1 MKEFFRNFMPY
12 IKGHYPLFSLAIIAG
27 VFAALCTAGVTY
39 LVKPMLD
46 EVFVNKDTAKLA
58 LIPFLLMLAYIGKAI
73 GSYAQGYLMSY
84 IGEDIV
90 RQIRDKMLYH
100 MLTLDLS
107 FFNKNRNGELIA
119 RITNDIGLIR
129 SAVSSIFAEFVRE
142 GVTAIALI
150 AVVIYQSPKL
160 ALLGLV
166 ILPLSILPISAI
178 VRRLKKVSKKAQE
191 KNADITSNLNEIFNN
206 VEMIKVNSAEELES
220 QKFKNENQEFFKINM
235 KNTLVGTLDNPVME
249 ILGAL
254 AIGVVLYV
262 GGKSVID
269 GTLTVGEFFSFNTA
283 LFMAYTPIKR
293 LLNCVVR
300 MQTAIV
306 ANKRI
311 LEIFEQKS
319 CIVDGEKDVQGAIEE
334 IGVFDVGF
342 KYDEEEVLHHITCRF
357 QKNSITALVGKSG
370 SGKSTL
376 ISLLLRLYDVSSGKI
391 TINQTPIQDFQ
402 IKSLRSKI
410 SVVNQRIFILNDSIA
425 RNVAYGHD
433 IDEERVVWA
442 LKQAMAWEFV
452 ESLPEG
458 IETKLDEF
466 GTNLSGGQRQRIAIA
481 RALYKDA
488 QVLVLDEATSALDEK
503 TEEAIKHA
511 INLIRKDKI
520 IILIAHRPSTI
531 ELADQIL
538 RIENG
543 VLSHA

>member
-1 MKEFFRNFMPY
+1 MPY
-12 IKGHYPLFSLAIIAG
+12 IRGHYPLFILAVLSGI
-27 VFAALCTAGVTY
+27 FAALCTAGVTY

-46 EVFVNKDTAKLA
+46 EVFVDKDVSKLA

-90 RQIRDKMLYH
+90 RQIRDKMLSH
-100 MLTLDLS
+100 MLFLDLS

-150 AVVIYQSPKL
+150 GVVIYQSPKL

-166 ILPLSILPISAI
+166 ILPLSILPISLI
-178 VRRLKKVSKKAQE
+178 IRRLKKVSKKAQE
-191 KNADITSNLNEIFNN
+191 KNADITSNLNEVFNN

-235 KNTLVGTLDNPVME
+235 KNTLIGTLDNPVME

-254 AIGVVLYV
+254 AIGGVLYV

-300 MQTAIV
+300 MQSAIV

-311 LEIFEQKS
+311 LEIFSQHS
-319 CIVDGEKDVQGAIEE
+319 QITDGERELSEE
-334 IGVFDVGF
+334 IKEIAFSNVSF
-342 KYDEEEVLHHITCRF
+342 KYDEEEVLSHITCEF
-357 QKNSITALVGKSG
+357 KKDSITALVGKSG

-376 ISLLLRLYDVSSGKI
+376 IALLLRLYDVNSGEI
-391 TINQTPIQDFQ
+391 SINSTPLKDYK
-402 IKSLRSKI
+402 IKSLRSRI

-425 RNVAYGHD
+425 KNVAYGSEVD
-433 IDEERVVWA
+433 SKRVEWA

-458 IETKLDEF
+458 IDTRLDEF

-481 RALYKDA
+481 RALYKDS
-488 QVLVLDEATSALDEK
+488 QILILDEATSALDEK
-503 TEEAIKHA
+503 TEEAIKHT
-511 INLIRKDKI
+511 IDLIRKDKI

-543 VLSHA
+543 KLLNA

>member
-1 MKEFFRNFMPY
+1 MPY
-12 IKGHYPLFSLAIIAG
+12 IRGHYPLFILAVLSGI
-27 VFAALCTAGVTY
+27 FAALCTAGVTY

-46 EVFVNKDTAKLA
+46 EVFVDKDVSKLA

-90 RQIRDKMLYH
+90 RQIRDKMLSH
-100 MLTLDLS
+100 MLFLDLS

-150 AVVIYQSPKL
+150 GVVIYQSPKL

-166 ILPLSILPISAI
+166 ILPLSILPISLI
-178 VRRLKKVSKKAQE
+178 IRRLKKVSKKAQE
-191 KNADITSNLNEIFNN
+191 KNADITSNLNEVFNN

-235 KNTLVGTLDNPVME
+235 KNTLIGTLDNPVME

-254 AIGVVLYV
+254 AIGGVLYV

-300 MQTAIV
+300 MQSAIV

-311 LEIFEQKS
+311 LEIFSQHS
-319 CIVDGEKDVQGAIEE
+319 QIADGERELSEE
-334 IGVFDVGF
+334 VKEIAFSNVSF
-342 KYDEEEVLHHITCRF
+342 KYDEEEVLSHISCEF
-357 QKNSITALVGKSG
+357 KKDSITALVGKSG

-376 ISLLLRLYDVSSGKI
+376 IALLLRLYDVNSGEI
-391 TINQTPIQDFQ
+391 SINSTPIKDYK
-402 IKSLRSKI
+402 IKSLRSRI

-425 RNVAYGHD
+425 KNVAYGSEVD
-433 IDEERVVWA
+433 SKRVEWA

-458 IETKLDEF
+458 IDTRLDEF

-481 RALYKDA
+481 RALYKDS
-488 QVLVLDEATSALDEK
+488 QILILDEATSALDEK
-503 TEEAIKHA
+503 TEEAIKHT
-511 INLIRKDKI
+511 IDLIRKDKI

-543 VLSHA
+543 KLLNA

>member
-1 MKEFFRNFMPY
+1 MKEFFKNFIPY
-12 IKGHYPLFSLAIIAG
+12 IKGHYPLFFIAVFSG
-27 VFAALCTAGVTY
+27 IFAALCTAGVTY

-46 EVFVNKDTAKLA
+46 EVFVDKNAAKLI
-58 LIPFLLMLAYIGKAI
+58 LIPFLLMLAYIGKAL
-73 GSYAQGYLMSY
+73 GSYAQGYFMSY

-107 FFNKNRNGELIA
+107 FFNKKRNGELIA
-119 RITNDIGLIR
+119 RITSDIGLIR
-129 SAVSSIFAEFVRE
+129 SAVSSIFTDFIRE

-166 ILPLSILPISAI
+166 ILPLSIIPISAI

-191 KNADITSNLNEIFNN
+191 KNADITSNLNEVFNN
-206 VEMIKVNSAEELES
+206 IEMIKVNSAEELES

-235 KNTLVGTLDNPVME
+235 KNILVGTLDNPVME

-254 AIGVVLYV
+254 AIGGVLYV

-269 GTLTVGEFFSFNTA
+269 GSLTVGEFFSFNTA

-300 MQTAIV
+300 MQSAIV
-306 ANKRI
+306 ANQRI
-311 LEIFEQKS
+311 LEIFTQKS
-319 CIVDGEKDVQGAIEE
+319 SIADGRKDLESE
-334 IGVFDVGF
+334 IHEIAFHNVSF
-342 KYDEEEVLHHITCRF
+342 KYDQDEVLHQISCSF
-357 QKNSITALVGKSG
+357 KKNTITALVGKSG
-370 SGKSTL
+370 SGKSTM
-376 ISLLLRLYDVSSGKI
+376 IALLLRLYDANSGEI
-391 TINQTPIQDFQ
+391 TLDHTPLQDFR

-410 SVVNQRIFILNDSIA
+410 SIVNQRIFILNDSIA
-425 RNVAYGHD
+425 KNVAYGNAMD
-433 IDEERVVWA
+433 KEKVKWA
-442 LKQAMAWEFV
+442 LQQAMAWEFV
-452 ESLPEG
+452 ENLPEG

-481 RALYKDA
+481 RALYKDS
-488 QVLVLDEATSALDEK
+488 QILILDEATSALDAR
-503 TEEAIKHA
+503 TEEAIKQT
-511 INLIRKDKI
+511 IDLIRKDKI
-520 IILIAHRPSTI
+520 IIIIAHRPSTI

-538 RIENG
+538 RIEDG
-543 VLSHA
+543 FLK

>member
-1 MKEFFRNFMPY
+1 MPY
-12 IKGHYPLFSLAIIAG
+12 IRGHYSLFFLAIVAG
-27 VFAALCTAGVTY
+27 IFAALCTAGVTY

-46 EVFVNKDTAKLA
+46 EVFVNKDVAKLA

-73 GSYAQGYLMSY
+73 GSYTQGYLMSY

-90 RQIRDKMLYH
+90 KQIRDKMLFH
-100 MLTLDLS
+100 MLSLDLS

-142 GVTAIALI
+142 GVTTVALI
-150 AVVIYQSPKL
+150 GVVIYQSPKL

-166 ILPLSILPISAI
+166 ILPLSILPISII

-206 VEMIKVNSAEELES
+206 VEMIKVNSAEILES
-220 QKFKNENQEFFKINM
+220 QKFKKENQEFFKINM
-235 KNTLVGTLDNPVME
+235 KNTLIGTLDNPVME

-254 AIGVVLYV
+254 AIGAVLYV

-311 LEIFEQKS
+311 LEILEQKS
-319 CIVDGEKDVQGAIEE
+319 CIVDGEREVQEE
-334 IGVFDVGF
+334 INEIAFSNVCF
-342 KYDEEEVLHHITCRF
+342 KYDEEEVLHHISCEFKKDT
-357 QKNSITALVGKSG
+357 ITALVGKSG

-376 ISLLLRLYDVSSGKI
+376 IALLLRLYDVSSGQI
-391 TINQTPIQDFQ
+391 TFNQTPIQDFK

-425 RNVAYGHD
+425 KNVAYGQE
-433 IDEERVVWA
+433 IDEKRVVWA

-503 TEEAIKHA
+503 TEEAIKHT
-511 INLIRKDKI
+511 IDLIRKDKI

-543 VLSHA
+543 VLQ

>member
-1 MKEFFRNFMPY
+1 MPY
-12 IKGHYPLFSLAIIAG
+12 IRGHYPLFILAVLSGI
-27 VFAALCTAGVTY
+27 FAALCTAGVTY

-46 EVFVNKDTAKLA
+46 EVFVDKDVSKLA

-90 RQIRDKMLYH
+90 RQIRDKMLSH
-100 MLTLDLS
+100 MLFLDLS

-150 AVVIYQSPKL
+150 GVVIYQSPKL

-166 ILPLSILPISAI
+166 ILPLSILPISLI
-178 VRRLKKVSKKAQE
+178 IRRLKKVSKKAQE
-191 KNADITSNLNEIFNN
+191 KNADITSNLNEVFNN

-235 KNTLVGTLDNPVME
+235 KNTLIGTLDTPVME

-254 AIGVVLYV
+254 AIGLVLYV

-311 LEIFEQKS
+311 LEIFSQHS
-319 CIVDGEKDVQGAIEE
+319 QIIDGERELSEE
-334 IGVFDVGF
+334 IKEIAFSNVSF
-342 KYDEEEVLHHITCRF
+342 KYDEEEVLSHISCEF
-357 QKNSITALVGKSG
+357 KKDSITALVGKSG

-376 ISLLLRLYDVSSGKI
+376 IALLLRLYDVNSGEI
-391 TINQTPIQDFQ
+391 SINSTSIKDYK
-402 IKSLRSKI
+402 IKSLRSRI

-425 RNVAYGHD
+425 KNVAYGSEVD
-433 IDEERVVWA
+433 SKRVEWA

-458 IETKLDEF
+458 IDTRLDEF

-481 RALYKDA
+481 RALYKDS
-488 QVLVLDEATSALDEK
+488 QILILDEATSALDEK
-503 TEEAIKHA
+503 TEEAIKHT
-511 INLIRKDKI
+511 IDLIRKDKI

-543 VLSHA
+543 KLANA

>member
-1 MKEFFRNFMPY
+1 MKEFFKNFMPY
-12 IKGHYPLFSLAIIAG
+12 IRGHYPLFILAVLSGI
-27 VFAALCTAGVTY
+27 FAALCTAGVTY

-46 EVFVNKDTAKLA
+46 EVFVDKDVSKLA

-90 RQIRDKMLYH
+90 RQIRDKMLSH
-100 MLTLDLS
+100 MLFLDLS

-150 AVVIYQSPKL
+150 GVVIYQSPKL

-166 ILPLSILPISAI
+166 ILPLSILPISLI
-178 VRRLKKVSKKAQE
+178 IRRLKKVSKKAQE
-191 KNADITSNLNEIFNN
+191 KNADITSNLNEVFNN
-206 VEMIKVNSAEELES
+206 VEMIKVNSAEGLES

-235 KNTLVGTLDNPVME
+235 KNTLIGTLDNPVME

-254 AIGVVLYV
+254 AIGGVLYV

-300 MQTAIV
+300 MQSAIV

-311 LEIFEQKS
+311 LEIFSQHS
-319 CIVDGEKDVQGAIEE
+319 QITDGERELSEE
-334 IGVFDVGF
+334 IKEIAFSNVSF
-342 KYDEEEVLHHITCRF
+342 KYDEEEVLSHITCEF
-357 QKNSITALVGKSG
+357 KKDSITALVGKSG

-376 ISLLLRLYDVSSGKI
+376 IALLLRLYDVNSGEI
-391 TINQTPIQDFQ
+391 SINSTPIKDYK
-402 IKSLRSKI
+402 IKSLRSRI

-425 RNVAYGHD
+425 KNVAYGSEVD
-433 IDEERVVWA
+433 SKRVEWA

-458 IETKLDEF
+458 IDTRLDEF

-481 RALYKDA
+481 RALYKDS
-488 QVLVLDEATSALDEK
+488 QILILDEATSALDEK
-503 TEEAIKHA
+503 TEEAIKHT
-511 INLIRKDKI
+511 IDLIRKDKI

-543 VLSHA
+543 KLLNA

>member
-1 MKEFFRNFMPY
+1 MPY
-12 IKGHYPLFSLAIIAG
+12 IRGHYPLFILAIIAG
-27 VFAALCTAGVTY
+27 IFAALCTAGVTY

-46 EVFVNKDTAKLA
+46 EVFVNKDAFKLA
-58 LIPFLLMLAYIGKAI
+58 LIPFLLMLVYIGKAI
-73 GSYAQGYLMSY
+73 GSYTQGYLMSY

-90 RQIRDKMLYH
+90 KQIRDKMLFH
-100 MLTLDLS
+100 MLSLDLS

-119 RITNDIGLIR
+119 RITNDIGLVR
-129 SAVSSIFAEFVRE
+129 SAVSSVFAEFVRE

-150 AVVIYQSPKL
+150 GVVIYQSPKL

-166 ILPLSILPISAI
+166 ILPLSALPIAAI
-178 VRRLKKVSKKAQE
+178 MKKLKKVSKKAQE

-206 VEMIKVNSAEELES
+206 VEMIKVNSAENLES
-220 QKFKNENQEFFKINM
+220 QKFKVENQEFFKINM
-235 KNTLVGTLDNPVME
+235 KNTLVGTMDTPIME
-249 ILGAL
+249 ILGAF
-254 AIGVVLYV
+254 AIGAVLYV

-293 LLNCVVR
+293 LLSCLVK

-311 LEIFEQKS
+311 LEILEQKS
-319 CIVDGEKDVQGAIEE
+319 CIVDGEREVQEE
-334 IGVFDVGF
+334 IKEIAFSNVCF
-342 KYDEEEVLHHITCRF
+342 KYDEEEVLHHISCEFKKDT
-357 QKNSITALVGKSG
+357 ITALVGKSG

-376 ISLLLRLYDVSSGKI
+376 ITLLLRLYDVSSGQI
-391 TINQTPIQDFQ
+391 TFNQTPIQDFK

-425 RNVAYGHD
+425 KNVAYGQE
-433 IDEERVVWA
+433 IDEKRVVWA

-503 TEEAIKHA
+503 TEEAIKHT
-511 INLIRKDKI
+511 IDLIRKDKI

-538 RIENG
+538 RLEDG
-543 VLSHA
+543 VLQG

>member
-1 MKEFFRNFMPY
+1 MPY
-12 IKGHYPLFSLAIIAG
+12 IKGHYSLFFLAVLAG
-27 VFAALCTAGVTY
+27 IFAALCTAGITY

-46 EVFVNKDTAKLA
+46 EVFVNKDTFKLA
-58 LIPFLLMLAYIGKAI
+58 LIPLLLMLVYIGKAV

-90 RQIRDKMLYH
+90 KQIRDKMLYH

-166 ILPLSILPISAI
+166 ILPLSALPIAAI
-178 VRRLKKVSKKAQE
+178 MKKLKKVSRRAQE
-191 KNADITSNLNEIFNN
+191 KNADITSNLNEVFNN
-206 VEMIKVNSAEELES
+206 IEMIKVNSAEELES
-220 QKFKNENQEFFKINM
+220 QKFKSENQEFFKINM
-235 KNTLVGTLDNPVME
+235 KNTLVGTMDTPIME

-254 AIGVVLYV
+254 AIGGVLYI

-293 LLNCVVR
+293 LLSCLVK

-306 ANKRI
+306 ANQRI
-311 LEIFEQKS
+311 LEIFSQKS
-319 CIVDGEKDVQGAIEE
+319 QITDGSKSLEGE
-334 IGVFDVGF
+334 IKEIAFSDVGF
-342 KYDEEEVLHHITCRF
+342 KYDEEEVLHHISCQFKKDT
-357 QKNSITALVGKSG
+357 ITALVGKSG
-370 SGKSTL
+370 SGKSTM
-376 ISLLLRLYDVSSGKI
+376 IALLLRLYDVSSGQI
-391 TINQTPIQDFQ
+391 SINQTPLQDFM
-402 IKSLRSKI
+402 IKSLRGKI

-425 RNVAYGHD
+425 KNVAYGSEM
-433 IDEERVVWA
+433 DEKRVEWA

-488 QVLVLDEATSALDEK
+488 QILILDEATSALDEK
-503 TEEAIKHA
+503 TEEAIKHT
-511 INLIRKDKI
+511 IDLIRKDKI

-531 ELADQIL
+531 ELADRVL
-538 RIENG
+538 RLEDG
-543 VLSHA
+543 VLQKS

>member
-1 MKEFFRNFMPY
+1 MPY

-150 AVVIYQSPKL
+150 VVVIYQSPKL

-254 AIGVVLYV
+254 AIGAVLYV

-391 TINQTPIQDFQ
+391 TINQT
-402 IKSLRSKI
+402 IK
-410 SVVNQRIFILNDSIA
+410 
-425 RNVAYGHD
+425 
-433 IDEERVVWA
+433 
-442 LKQAMAWEFV
+442 
-452 ESLPEG
+452 
-458 IETKLDEF
+458 
-466 GTNLSGGQRQRIAIA
+466 
-481 RALYKDA
+481 
-488 QVLVLDEATSALDEK
+488 
-503 TEEAIKHA
+503 
-511 INLIRKDKI
+511 
-520 IILIAHRPSTI
+520 
-531 ELADQIL
+531 
-538 RIENG
+538 ENN
-543 VLSHA
+543 S

>member
-1 MKEFFRNFMPY
+1 MKEFFKNFMPY
-12 IKGHYPLFSLAIIAG
+12 IRGHYPLFLLAIFSGI
-27 VFAALCTAGVTY
+27 FAALCTAGVTY

-46 EVFVNKDTAKLA
+46 EVFVDKDVAKLSI
-58 LIPFLLMLAYIGKAI
+58 IPFLLMLAYIGKAI

-90 RQIRDKMLYH
+90 RQIRDKMLFH
-100 MLTLDLS
+100 MLFLDLS

-150 AVVIYQSPKL
+150 GVVIYQSPKL

-178 VRRLKKVSKKAQE
+178 IRRLKKVSKKAQE

-206 VEMIKVNSAEELES
+206 VEMIKVNSAEDLES
-220 QKFKNENQEFFKINM
+220 QKFRAENQEFFKINM
-235 KNTLVGTLDNPVME
+235 KNTLIGTLDNPVME

-254 AIGVVLYV
+254 AIGGVLYV

-269 GTLTVGEFFSFNTA
+269 GSLTVGEFFSFNTA

-293 LLNCVVR
+293 LLNCLVR
-300 MQTAIV
+300 MQNAIV

-311 LEIFEQKS
+311 LEIFAQKS
-319 CIVDGEKDVQGAIEE
+319 CIADGERELGSEIER
-334 IGVFDVGF
+334 IAFDEVSF
-342 KYDEEEVLHHITCRF
+342 KYDEEEVLHKISCEFKKDT
-357 QKNSITALVGKSG
+357 ITALVGKSG
-370 SGKSTL
+370 SGKSTM
-376 ISLLLRLYDVSSGKI
+376 IALLLRLYDVSSGKI
-391 TINQTPIQDFQ
+391 TINQTPLQDFQ

-425 RNVAYGHD
+425 KNVAYGSEM
-433 IDEERVVWA
+433 DEERVIWA

-458 IETKLDEF
+458 IESRLDEF

-488 QVLVLDEATSALDEK
+488 QILILDEATSALDEK
-503 TEEAIKHA
+503 TEEAIKHT
-511 INLIRKDKI
+511 IDFIRKDKI

-543 VLSHA
+543 VLQ

>member
-1 MKEFFRNFMPY
+1 MPY
-12 IKGHYPLFSLAIIAG
+12 IKGHYSLFILAIIAG
-27 VFAALCTAGVTY
+27 IFAALCTAGVTY

-46 EVFVNKDTAKLA
+46 EVFVNKDAFKLA
-58 LIPFLLMLAYIGKAI
+58 LIPFLLMLVYIGKAI
-73 GSYAQGYLMSY
+73 GSYAQSYLMSY

-90 RQIRDKMLYH
+90 KQIRDKMLSH
-100 MLTLDLS
+100 MLSLDLS

-129 SAVSSIFAEFVRE
+129 SAVSSVFAEFVRE

-150 AVVIYQSPKL
+150 GVVIYQSPKL

-166 ILPLSILPISAI
+166 ILPLSALPIAAI
-178 VRRLKKVSKKAQE
+178 MKKLKKVSKRAQE

-206 VEMIKVNSAEELES
+206 IEMIKVNSAESLES
-220 QKFKNENQEFFKINM
+220 QKFKVENQEFFKINM
-235 KNTLVGTLDNPVME
+235 KNTLIGTMDTPIME
-249 ILGAL
+249 ILGAF
-254 AIGVVLYV
+254 AIGAVLYV

-293 LLNCVVR
+293 LLSCLVK

-311 LEIFEQKS
+311 LEILDQKP
-319 CIVDGEKDVQGAIEE
+319 CILDGEREAQEE
-334 IGVFDVGF
+334 IKEIALSNVCF
-342 KYDEEEVLHHITCRF
+342 KYDEEEVLHDISCVF
-357 QKNSITALVGKSG
+357 KKDSITALVGKSG

-376 ISLLLRLYDVSSGKI
+376 IALLLRLYDVSSGQI
-391 TINQTPIQDFQ
+391 AINHTPIQDFQ

-425 RNVAYGHD
+425 KNVAYGHEM
-433 IDEERVVWA
+433 DEERVVWA

-458 IETKLDEF
+458 IETRLDEF

-503 TEEAIKHA
+503 TEEAIKHT
-511 INLIRKDKI
+511 IDLIHKDKI
-520 IILIAHRPSTI
+520 VILIAHRPSTI

-538 RIENG
+538 RLENG
-543 VLSHA
+543 VLQNHH

>member
-1 MKEFFRNFMPY
+1 MPY
-12 IKGHYPLFSLAIIAG
+12 IRGHYPLFLLAIFSGI
-27 VFAALCTAGVTY
+27 FAALCTAGVTY

-46 EVFVNKDTAKLA
+46 EVFVDKDVAKLSV
-58 LIPFLLMLAYIGKAI
+58 IPFLLMLAYIGKAI

-90 RQIRDKMLYH
+90 RQIRDKMLFH
-100 MLTLDLS
+100 MLSLDLS

-150 AVVIYQSPKL
+150 GVVIYQSPKL

-178 VRRLKKVSKKAQE
+178 IRRLKKVSKKAQE

-220 QKFKNENQEFFKINM
+220 QKFRAENQEFFKINM
-235 KNTLVGTLDNPVME
+235 KNTLIGTLDNPVME

-254 AIGVVLYV
+254 AIGGVLYV

-269 GTLTVGEFFSFNTA
+269 GSLTVGEFFSFNTA

-293 LLNCVVR
+293 LLNCLVR
-300 MQTAIV
+300 MQNAIV

-311 LEIFEQKS
+311 LEIFAQKS
-319 CIVDGEKDVQGAIEE
+319 CIADGERELESEIER
-334 IGVFDVGF
+334 IAFDEVSF
-342 KYDEEEVLHHITCRF
+342 KYDEEEVLHKISCEFKKDT
-357 QKNSITALVGKSG
+357 ITALVGKSG
-370 SGKSTL
+370 SGKSTM
-376 ISLLLRLYDVSSGKI
+376 IALLLRLYDVSSGKI
-391 TINQTPIQDFQ
+391 TINQTPLQDFQ

-425 RNVAYGHD
+425 KNVAYGSEM
-433 IDEERVVWA
+433 DEERVIWA

-458 IETKLDEF
+458 IESRLDEF

-488 QVLVLDEATSALDEK
+488 QILILDEATSALDEK
-503 TEEAIKHA
+503 TEEAIKHT
-511 INLIRKDKI
+511 IDFIRKDKI

-543 VLSHA
+543 VLQ

>member
-1 MKEFFRNFMPY
+1 MKEFFKNFMPY
-12 IKGHYPLFSLAIIAG
+12 IRGHYSLFFLAIVAG
-27 VFAALCTAGVTY
+27 IFAALCTAGVTY

-46 EVFVNKDTAKLA
+46 EVFVNKDAFKLA
-58 LIPFLLMLAYIGKAI
+58 LIPFLLMLVYIGKAI

-90 RQIRDKMLYH
+90 KQIRDKMLFH
-100 MLTLDLS
+100 MLSLDLS

-119 RITNDIGLIR
+119 RITNDIGLVR
-129 SAVSSIFAEFVRE
+129 SAVSSVFAEFVRE

-150 AVVIYQSPKL
+150 GVVIYQSPKL

-166 ILPLSILPISAI
+166 ILPLSALPIAAI
-178 VRRLKKVSKKAQE
+178 MKKLKKVSKKAQE

-206 VEMIKVNSAEELES
+206 VEMIKVNSAENLES
-220 QKFKNENQEFFKINM
+220 QKFKVENQEFFKINM
-235 KNTLVGTLDNPVME
+235 KNTLVGTMDTPIME
-249 ILGAL
+249 ILGAF
-254 AIGVVLYV
+254 AIGAVLYV

-293 LLNCVVR
+293 LLSCLVK

-311 LEIFEQKS
+311 LEILEQKS
-319 CIVDGEKDVQGAIEE
+319 CIADGEREVQEE
-334 IGVFDVGF
+334 IKEIAFSNVCF
-342 KYDEEEVLHHITCRF
+342 KYDEEEVLHHISCEFKKDT
-357 QKNSITALVGKSG
+357 ITALVGKSG

-376 ISLLLRLYDVSSGKI
+376 IALLLRLYDVSSGKI
-391 TINQTPIQDFQ
+391 TFNQTPIQDFK

-425 RNVAYGHD
+425 KNVAYGQE
-433 IDEERVVWA
+433 IDEKRVVWA

-503 TEEAIKHA
+503 TEEAIKHT
-511 INLIRKDKI
+511 IDLIRKDKI

-543 VLSHA
+543 LLQ

>member
-1 MKEFFRNFMPY
+1 MPY
-12 IKGHYPLFSLAIIAG
+12 IRGHYPLFILAVLSGI
-27 VFAALCTAGVTY
+27 FAALCTAGVTY

-46 EVFVNKDTAKLA
+46 EVFVDKDVSKLA

-90 RQIRDKMLYH
+90 RQIRDKMLSH
-100 MLTLDLS
+100 MLFLDLS

-150 AVVIYQSPKL
+150 GVVIYQSPKL

-166 ILPLSILPISAI
+166 ILPLSILPISLI
-178 VRRLKKVSKKAQE
+178 IRRLKKVSKKAQE
-191 KNADITSNLNEIFNN
+191 KNADITSNLNEVFNN

-235 KNTLVGTLDNPVME
+235 KNTLIGTLDNPVME

-254 AIGVVLYV
+254 AIGGVLYV

-300 MQTAIV
+300 MQSAIV

-311 LEIFEQKS
+311 LEIFSQHS
-319 CIVDGEKDVQGAIEE
+319 QIADGERELSEE
-334 IGVFDVGF
+334 IKEIAFSNVSF
-342 KYDEEEVLHHITCRF
+342 KYDEEEVLSHISCEF
-357 QKNSITALVGKSG
+357 KKDSITALVGKSG

-376 ISLLLRLYDVSSGKI
+376 IALLLRLYDVNSGEI
-391 TINQTPIQDFQ
+391 SINSTSIKDYK
-402 IKSLRSKI
+402 IKSLRSRI

-425 RNVAYGHD
+425 KNVAYGSD
-433 IDEERVVWA
+433 VDSKRVEWA

-458 IETKLDEF
+458 IDTRLDEF

-481 RALYKDA
+481 RALYKDS
-488 QVLVLDEATSALDEK
+488 QILILDEATSALDEK
-503 TEEAIKHA
+503 TEEAIKHT
-511 INLIRKDKI
+511 IDLIRKDKI

-543 VLSHA
+543 KLLNA

>member
-1 MKEFFRNFMPY
+1 MPY
-12 IKGHYPLFSLAIIAG
+12 IKGHYPLFILAVFSGI
-27 VFAALCTAGVTY
+27 FAALCTAGVTY

-46 EVFVNKDTAKLA
+46 EVFVDKDVSKLA

-90 RQIRDKMLYH
+90 RQIRDKMLSH
-100 MLTLDLS
+100 MLFLDLS

-150 AVVIYQSPKL
+150 GVVIYQSPKL

-166 ILPLSILPISAI
+166 ILPLSILPISLI
-178 VRRLKKVSKKAQE
+178 IRRLKKVSKKAQE
-191 KNADITSNLNEIFNN
+191 KNADITSNLNEVFNN

-235 KNTLVGTLDNPVME
+235 KNTLIGTLDNPVME

-254 AIGVVLYV
+254 AIGGVLYV

-300 MQTAIV
+300 MQSAIV

-311 LEIFEQKS
+311 LEIFSQHS
-319 CIVDGEKDVQGAIEE
+319 QITDGGRELSEE
-334 IGVFDVGF
+334 IKEIIFSNVSF
-342 KYDEEEVLHHITCRF
+342 KYDEEEVLSHISCEF
-357 QKNSITALVGKSG
+357 KKDSITALVGKSG

-376 ISLLLRLYDVSSGKI
+376 IALLLRLYDVNSGEI
-391 TINQTPIQDFQ
+391 SINSTPIKDYK
-402 IKSLRSKI
+402 IKSLRSRI

-425 RNVAYGHD
+425 KNVAYGSEVD
-433 IDEERVVWA
+433 SKRVEWA

-458 IETKLDEF
+458 IDTRLDEF

-481 RALYKDA
+481 RALYKDS
-488 QVLVLDEATSALDEK
+488 QILILDEATSALDEK
-503 TEEAIKHA
+503 TEEAIKHT
-511 INLIRKDKI
+511 IDLIRKDKI

-543 VLSHA
+543 KLLNA

>member
-1 MKEFFRNFMPY
+1 MKEFFKNFMPY
-12 IKGHYPLFSLAIIAG
+12 IRGHYPLFILAVLSGI
-27 VFAALCTAGVTY
+27 FAALCTAGVTY

-46 EVFVNKDTAKLA
+46 EVFVDKDVSKLA

-90 RQIRDKMLYH
+90 RQIRDKMLSH
-100 MLTLDLS
+100 MLFLDLS

-150 AVVIYQSPKL
+150 GVVIYQSPKL

-166 ILPLSILPISAI
+166 ILPLSILPISLI
-178 VRRLKKVSKKAQE
+178 IRRLKKVSKKAQE
-191 KNADITSNLNEIFNN
+191 KNADITSNLNEVFNN

-235 KNTLVGTLDNPVME
+235 KNTLIGTLDNPVME

-254 AIGVVLYV
+254 AIGGVLYV

-300 MQTAIV
+300 MQSAIV

-311 LEIFEQKS
+311 LEIFSQHS
-319 CIVDGEKDVQGAIEE
+319 QITDGEKELSEE
-334 IGVFDVGF
+334 IKEIAFSNVSF
-342 KYDEEEVLHHITCRF
+342 KYDEEEVLSHISCEF
-357 QKNSITALVGKSG
+357 KKDSITALVGKSG

-376 ISLLLRLYDVSSGKI
+376 ITLLLRLYDVNSGEI
-391 TINQTPIQDFQ
+391 SINSTPLKDYK
-402 IKSLRSKI
+402 IKSLRSRI

-425 RNVAYGHD
+425 KNVAYGSEVD
-433 IDEERVVWA
+433 SKRVEWA

-458 IETKLDEF
+458 IETRLDEF

-481 RALYKDA
+481 RALYKDS
-488 QVLVLDEATSALDEK
+488 QILILDEATSALDEK
-503 TEEAIKHA
+503 TEEAIKHT
-511 INLIRKDKI
+511 IDLIRKDKI

-543 VLSHA
+543 KLTNA

>member
-1 MKEFFRNFMPY
+1 MPY
-12 IKGHYPLFSLAIIAG
+12 IKGHYSLFFLALIAG

-46 EVFVNKDTAKLA
+46 EVFVNKDVAKLA

-90 RQIRDKMLYH
+90 KQIRDKMLYH

-129 SAVSSIFAEFVRE
+129 SAVSSIFTDFVRE
-142 GVTAIALI
+142 GITAIALI
-150 AVVIYQSPKL
+150 GVVIYQSPKL

-178 VRRLKKVSKKAQE
+178 VKKLKKVSKKAQE
-191 KNADITSNLNEIFNN
+191 KNADITSNLSEVFNN

-220 QKFKNENQEFFKINM
+220 QNFKKENQEFFKINM
-235 KNTLVGTLDNPVME
+235 KNTLIGTLDNPVME

-254 AIGVVLYV
+254 AICGVLYI

-269 GTLTVGEFFSFNTA
+269 GSLSVGEFFSFNTA

-306 ANKRI
+306 ANQRI
-311 LEIFEQKS
+311 LEIFKQKS
-319 CIVDGEKDVQGAIEE
+319 SIPDGSEEIAGEIEE
-334 IGVFDVGF
+334 IAFCDVGF
-342 KYDEEEVLHHITCRF
+342 KYESEQVLHHISCAF
-357 QKNSITALVGKSG
+357 KKNTITALVGKSG
-370 SGKSTL
+370 SGKSTM
-376 ISLLLRLYDVSSGKI
+376 IALLLRLYDVSLGKI
-391 TINQTPIQDFQ
+391 TINQTPIQDFH

-425 RNVAYGHD
+425 KNVAYGHKV
-433 IDEERVVWA
+433 DEKRVEWA

-452 ESLPEG
+452 QSLPEG

-466 GTNLSGGQRQRIAIA
+466 GVNLSGGQRQRIAIA

-488 QVLVLDEATSALDEK
+488 QILILDEATSALDEK
-503 TEEAIKHA
+503 TEEAIKHT
-511 INLIRKDKI
+511 IDLIRKDKI

-538 RIENG
+538 RLESG
-543 VLSHA
+543 VLK

>member
-1 MKEFFRNFMPY
+1 MKEFFKNFMPY
-12 IKGHYPLFSLAIIAG
+12 IRGHYPLFILAVLSGI
-27 VFAALCTAGVTY
+27 FAALCTAGVTY

-46 EVFVNKDTAKLA
+46 EVFVDKDVSKLA

-73 GSYAQGYLMSY
+73 GSYAQSYIMSY
-84 IGEDIV
+84 VGEDIV
-90 RQIRDKMLYH
+90 RQIRDKMLSH
-100 MLTLDLS
+100 MLFLDLS

-129 SAVSSIFAEFVRE
+129 SAVSSTFTEFVRE
-142 GVTAIALI
+142 GITAIALI
-150 AVVIYQSPKL
+150 GVVIYQSPKL
-160 ALLGLV
+160 ALIGLV
-166 ILPLSILPISAI
+166 ILPLSILPISLI
-178 VRRLKKVSKKAQE
+178 IRRLKKVSKKAQE

-235 KNTLVGTLDNPVME
+235 KNTLVGTMDTPVME

-254 AIGVVLYV
+254 AIGAVLYI

-300 MQTAIV
+300 MQSAIV

-311 LEIFEQKS
+311 LEIFSQHS
-319 CIVDGEKDVQGAIEE
+319 QITDGERELSEE
-334 IGVFDVGF
+334 IKEIAFSNVSF
-342 KYDEEEVLHHITCRF
+342 KYDEEEVLSHISCEF
-357 QKNSITALVGKSG
+357 KKDSITALVGKSG

-376 ISLLLRLYDVSSGKI
+376 IALLLRLYDVNNGEIS
-391 TINQTPIQDFQ
+391 INSTPLKDYK
-402 IKSLRSKI
+402 IKSLRSRI

-425 RNVAYGHD
+425 KNVAYGSEVD
-433 IDEERVVWA
+433 SKRVEWA

-452 ESLPEG
+452 ESLSEG
-458 IETKLDEF
+458 IETRLDEF

-481 RALYKDA
+481 RALYKDS
-488 QVLVLDEATSALDEK
+488 QILILDEATSALDEK
-503 TEEAIKHA
+503 TEEAIKHT
-511 INLIRKDKI
+511 IDLIRKDKI

-543 VLSHA
+543 KLTNA

>member
-1 MKEFFRNFMPY
+1 MKEFFKNFMPY
-12 IKGHYPLFSLAIIAG
+12 IRGHYPLFCLAVFAG
-27 VFAALCTAGVTY
+27 IFAALCTAGVTY

-46 EVFVNKDTAKLA
+46 EVFVDKDTTKLA
-58 LIPFLLMLAYIGKAI
+58 LIPFLLMFAYIGKAL
-73 GSYAQGYLMSY
+73 GSYAQGYLMSH

-100 MLTLDLS
+100 MLSLDLN

-166 ILPLSILPISAI
+166 ILPLSIIPIAAI

-191 KNADITSNLNEIFNN
+191 KNADITSNLNEVFNN
-206 VEMIKVNSAEELES
+206 IEMIKVNSAEELES
-220 QKFKNENQEFFKINM
+220 QKFKSQNQEFFKINM
-235 KNTLVGTLDNPVME
+235 KNTLIGTLDNPVME

-254 AIGVVLYV
+254 AIGGVLYV

-269 GTLTVGEFFSFNTA
+269 GSLTVGEFFSFNTA

-300 MQTAIV
+300 MQSAIV
-306 ANKRI
+306 ANQRI
-311 LEIFEQKS
+311 LEIFTQKS
-319 CIVDGEKDVQGAIEE
+319 AIRDGSKELESE
-334 IGVFDVGF
+334 IDEIAFCNVSF
-342 KYDEEEVLHHITCRF
+342 KYDEDEVLHQISCSF
-357 QKNSITALVGKSG
+357 KKNTITALVGKSG
-370 SGKSTL
+370 SGKSTM
-376 ISLLLRLYDVSSGKI
+376 IALLLRLYDINSGKI
-391 TINQTPIQDFQ
+391 TINNTPIQDFS

-425 RNVAYGHD
+425 KNVAYGHKM
-433 IDEERVVWA
+433 DEERVKWA
-442 LKQAMAWEFV
+442 LKQAMALEFV
-452 ESLPEG
+452 ESLPQG

-466 GTNLSGGQRQRIAIA
+466 GANLSGGQRQRIAIA

-488 QVLVLDEATSALDEK
+488 QILILDEATSALDEK
-503 TEEAIKHA
+503 TEEAIKHT
-511 INLIRKDKI
+511 IDLIRKDKI

-538 RIENG
+538 RIEDG
-543 VLSHA
+543 FLK